1 MDWEPHLTVC
11 ECGSTFKSSKHTKK
25 TLRKHLV
32 SERHKILMM
41 GGTKQIHDEI
51 AGYRSNITEKRN
63 KMEKVE
69 EGTERWNFLKEWME
83 RDQEKLQELED
94 KWLNA

>member
-1 MDWEPHLTVC
+1 MEPHRTVC
-11 ECGSTFKSSKHTKK
+11 ECGSTFKSSKNIKWI
-25 TLRKHLV
+25 LQKHLV

-41 GGTKQIHDEI
+41 GGTKKIHDEI
-51 AGYRSNITEKRN
+51 VGYRGNITGKRN
-63 KMEKVE
+63 EMEKVE

-83 RDQEKLQELED
+83 RDQAKLQELED